1 VHFLESTTPWALG
14 YLWTGNRD
22 FLDAALAWHDLLE
35 REAMQ
40 PSGVPVADEYYG
52 PTGAFRGTETCDVA
66 GYLWSQIA
74 LLTVSGQGR
83 MADRAERAFFNAGPA
98 TVARDFKTHV
108 YFQCPNRMVDKS
120 PPHPHGPQAEGNSYK
135 PKHYPLCCT
144 AALNR
149 IVPNYVM
156 HLWMATYDNGLAAT
170 HYGPCKVS
178 ALVADRV
185 PVEVVCRTDYPFDDV
200 IAMSVKPARAAT
212 FPLAFRIPG
221 WCKNPT
227 LSVNGTALEAVP
239 DAKGFVRVERLW
251 RPGDA
256 IRLRLPMSAS
266 VTTGRD
272 RNAQGAPYA
281 SVSYGPLLFALPIP
295 ETADANTPDPAAK
308 WNYALDVQ
316 EPGLTVE
323 RGAMPAKW
331 DWPLAAPLKL
341 RANAIEV
348 AWNPDPK
355 APRLPLQPTARSKP
369 AQPVTLVPYGCTK
382 FRISMFPVT
391 AGP

>member
-1 VHFLESTTPWALG
+1 
-14 YLWTGNRD
+14 
-22 FLDAALAWHDLLE
+22 
-35 REAMQ
+35 
-40 PSGVPVADEYYG
+40 
-52 PTGAFRGTETCDVA
+52 
-66 GYLWSQIA
+66 
-74 LLTVSGQGR
+74 
-83 MADRAERAFFNAGPA
+83 
-98 TVARDFKTHV
+98 
-108 YFQCPNRMVDKS
+108 
-120 PPHPHGPQAEGNSYK
+120 
-135 PKHYPLCCT
+135 
-144 AALNR
+144 
-149 IVPNYVM
+149 
-156 HLWMATYDNGLAAT
+156 
-170 HYGPCKVS
+170 
-178 ALVADRV
+178 V
-185 PVEVVCRTDYPFDDV
+185 PVEIVFRTDYPFDDV
-200 IAMSVKPARAAT
+200 IAMSVKPVRAST

-272 RNAQGAPYA
+272 HNAQDAPYA

-316 EPGLTVE
+316 EPGLTLE
-323 RGAMPAKW
+323 RSAMPAQW

-341 RANAIEV
+341 RANAIEA

-355 APRLPLQPTARSKP
+355 APRLPLLPTARSKP
-369 AQPVTLVPYGCTK
+369 AQPVTLVP
-382 FRISMFPVT
+382 
-391 AGP
+391 